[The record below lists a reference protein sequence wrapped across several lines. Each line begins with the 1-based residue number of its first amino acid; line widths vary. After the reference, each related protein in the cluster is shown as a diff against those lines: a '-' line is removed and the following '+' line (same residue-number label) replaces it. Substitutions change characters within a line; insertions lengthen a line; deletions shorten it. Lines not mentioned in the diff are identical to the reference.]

1 MRKIIDFL
9 FKNKNS
15 NLDEHQEQVM
25 LKIEHNGCWFAFWG
39 LFIAMTIESLIYGFG
54 EIRILAGEWIMFMCL
69 ALYLTVASIKNGIWD
84 RKFKA
89 NTTTNLI
96 FSLMAGGFVVV
107 FEFFVIYKRY
117 SDYLLGSFAAGIFT
131 GIFTFILT
139 FAMLEVC
146 TKLYKKKRKQLEQ
159 EDETE

>member
-1 MRKIIDFL
+1 MPEIAIFTPPIISGFQ
-9 FKNKNS
+9 FR
-15 NLDEHQEQVM
+15 
-25 LKIEHNGCWFAFWG
+25 
-39 LFIAMTIESLIYGFG
+39 FG
-54 EIRILAGEWIMFMCL
+54 EIRILAGEWIVFMCL
-69 ALYLTVASIKNGIWD
+69 ALYFTVANIKNGIWD

-117 SDYLLGSFAAGIFT
+117 SDYLLVSFAAGIFT

-139 FAMLEVC
+139 FVMLEVC

>member
-1 MRKIIDFL
+1 MSQSEL
-9 FKNKNS
+9 ANKAGVTR
-15 NLDEHQEQVM
+15 QT
-25 LKIEHNGCWFAFWG
+25 IG
-39 LFIAMTIESLIYGFG
+39 LIESGDFNPSIKLCI
-54 EIRILAGEWIMFMCL
+54 

-96 FSLMAGGFVVV
+96 FSLMAGGFVVI

-117 SDYLLGSFAAGIFT
+117 SDHLLGSFAAGIFT

>member
-1 MRKIIDFL
+1 MPEIAIFTPPIISGFQ
-9 FKNKNS
+9 F
-15 NLDEHQEQVM
+15 
-25 LKIEHNGCWFAFWG
+25 
-39 LFIAMTIESLIYGFG
+39 GFG
-54 EIRILAGEWIMFMCL
+54 EIRILAGEWIVFMCL

-96 FSLMAGGFVVV
+96 FSLVAGGFVVV

-139 FAMLEVC
+139 FVMLEMC

>member
-1 MRKIIDFL
+1 MDYI
-9 FKNKNS
+9 
-15 NLDEHQEQVM
+15 
-25 LKIEHNGCWFAFWG
+25 
-39 LFIAMTIESLIYGFG
+39 
-54 EIRILAGEWIMFMCL
+54 CL

-96 FSLMAGGFVVV
+96 FSLVAGGFVVV

>member
-1 MRKIIDFL
+1 MPEIAIFTPPIISGFQ
-9 FKNKNS
+9 FS
-15 NLDEHQEQVM
+15 
-25 LKIEHNGCWFAFWG
+25 
-39 LFIAMTIESLIYGFG
+39 FG
-54 EIRILAGEWIMFMCL
+54 EIRILAGEWIVFMCL

-96 FSLMAGGFVVV
+96 FSLVAGGFVVI